1 MKRTNEN
8 TIETGN
14 AKLVFN
20 AKEGMVRSYT
30 HDGELF
36 RTNPMTQ
43 EGWNNISERMVKTL
57 SIKPKSITPEERRE
71 LAIALSKAV
80 DWKEA
85 RRIKLKLEEENKNK

>member
-30 HDGELF
+30 PDGELF

-43 EGWNNISERMVKTL
+43 EGWDNISNRMVETL
-57 SIKPKSITPEERRE
+57 SHKPRAITPEERRE

-85 RRIKLKLEEENKNK
+85 RRKKLKLEEENKNK